1 MDLEAIR
8 DELKDVEAALAGLAS
23 GSEARPIL
31 LARRA
36 ELNAKLER
44 LEAAPSQMDTRKALS
59 NLAPSTK
66 LAEVPWRSRG
76 AIAAPVVAA
85 TIGLLLPWVDA
96 VLIQISGYDLIRLA
110 LTADDLLAGFGQL
123 SGVNIAIPAWARVV
137 AGLIAIAGIG
147 AAVTPALPGKLR
159 PLTGFFS
166 SSLLS
171 LPVSYLFVVVIGAVL
186 DVPAVGFWLFLAG
199 TFGLLILSG
208 RIIVTPDP
216 TVSVADQARL
226 VRLAR
231 LAVLTVAVLA
241 LGGVASF
248 TKTDG
253 DEGLLVIGAALIVT
267 VGVWFLSRYGWIAT
281 IPPLG
286 VITWA
291 AFAAELDVSG
301 SMATAI
307 AFWASIASASLATT
321 GPALAERRATPVPDW
336 PEEVQLAS
344 SPVTE
349 AVELWRHRGAM
360 IVPVA
365 VLAAGLLLPWVD
377 IQVRGRGMTG
387 YYFIFLQLRPEIE
400 RAFGIRIIFGLIT
413 LAVAVAAAT
422 PALPRRHRPSVAFAA
437 ATTLVIPALFG
448 VVGLTGLFFGLGFWV
463 FLAGT
468 LGLLILSG
476 RIIVTPDPTVSVADQ
491 ARLVRS
497 ARLAVLT
504 VAVLALGGVAS
515 FTMTTGEGG
524 LQITSVGLIVSVGIW
539 FASRFGW
546 IALAPPLG
554 VITWAAL
561 ASDLGLSGWM
571 ATAIVLWASIATA
584 TLATTTYR

>member
-1 MDLEAIR
+1 MDLEPIR

-36 ELNAKLER
+36 ELHAKLER
-44 LEAAPSQMDTRKALS
+44 LEAAPSQMHTRKASS

-96 VLIQISGYDLIRLA
+96 VLIRISGYDLIRLA

-159 PLTGFFS
+159 PLTGFSS

-216 TVSVADQARL
+216 AVSVADQARL
-226 VRLAR
+226 VRSAR
-231 LAVLTVAVLA
+231 IAVLTVAVLA

-248 TKTDG
+248 TKADG

-291 AFAAELDVSG
+291 AFAADLDVSG

-349 AVELWRHRGAM
+349 AVELWRHRGTM

-387 YYFIFLQLRPEIE
+387 YFFILFQLRPEIE
-400 RAFGIRIIFGLIT
+400 RAFGIRIVFGLIA
-413 LAVAVAAAT
+413 LAVAVAAAA
-422 PALPRRHRPSVAFAA
+422 PALPRRHRPLVAFAA

-448 VVGLTGLFFGLGFWV
+448 FVGFTGLFGLGFWV
-463 FLAGT
+463 FLAGA

-476 RIIVTPDPTVSVADQ
+476 RIIVTPDPAVSVADQ

-497 ARLAVLT
+497 ARIAVLT

-515 FTMTTGEGG
+515 FTITTGEGG
-524 LQITSVGLIVSVGIW
+524 LRITSVGLIVSVGIW

-561 ASDLGLSGWM
+561 ASDLGYSGWM
-571 ATAIVLWASIATA
+571 TTAIVLWASIATA